1 MEASQDLDQSE
12 DVEQKSNADEQV
24 KIEAAEVQTPEEAV
38 EDVEQLSNADEV
50 VKMEPAEVQTPED
63 VEQISS
69 ADEHLKAQKRIN
81 VPNVPPGSSIP
92 KVVYQT
98 GKDAFS
104 TLERPIALAAAKW
117 QSVNE

>member
-1 MEASQDLDQSE
+1 MGDKVDGAPESNYVTMFDSGSVFSDEQSKTQTTVEVPHANSE

-24 KIEAAEVQTPEEAV
+24 KIEPAEVQTPEEAV

-81 VPNVPPGSSIP
+81 VPNVPPG
-92 KVVYQT
+92 
-98 GKDAFS
+98 
-104 TLERPIALAAAKW
+104 
-117 QSVNE
+117 